1 MNANGIPVANRTL
14 RQLQKP
20 GGFHLSEFGYRATE
34 SQTNLRRRALRR
46 MLARGISMR
55 YVVRRLKLIAIWNNA
70 KQTISRRLRS
80 DAVFVRQRLYPEQA
94 AAQAAAQAQPP
105 PPPPGGPD
113 DDFGHDGGGGG
124 GGMDFDADQEDAP
137 VPPAPAGG
145 GRGRGRG
152 RGAVVRGYRVGPYVL
167 RARRQPARRSARL
180 VRGRGRR
187 GRGRGRGRGG

>member
-34 SQTNLRRRALRR
+34 GQTNLRRRALRR

-80 DAVFVRQRLYPEQA
+80 DAVFVRQRLYPEEAAVQA
-94 AAQAAAQAQPP
+94 AAAQPP
-105 PPPPGGPD
+105 PQGPG

-124 GGMDFDADQEDAP
+124 MDFGADDDAP
-137 VPPAPAGG
+137 PPVPHAPRGG
-145 GRGRGRG
+145 S
-152 RGAVVRGYRVGPYVL
+152 AAVRGYRVGPYVL

-180 VRGRGRR
+180 ARGRGRGRGGR